1 MIDLSTQYLGLRLR
15 TPLVASA
22 GPLCKDVDNVCRLA
36 DAGVGAVVLQSLFEE
51 QIDAESNQLD
61 RMLSSGVETYEAQSY
76 FPDMTS
82 YNIGPDGYLENIRA
96 LKGSVH
102 VPVIASLNGIS
113 LGGWRRLAT
122 SPTSATIPK
131 LLACNLHDAVLTTGW
146 GFSFQ
151 VPEKLPLILPRH

>member
-1 MIDLSTQYLGLRLR
+1 MIDLSTQYLGLKLR

-76 FPDMTS
+76 FPEV
-82 YNIGPDGYLENIRA
+82 GPRAGYRESEWGFA
-96 LKGSVH
+96 
-102 VPVIASLNGIS
+102 
-113 LGGWRRLAT
+113 RRLGALRET
-122 SPTSATIPK
+122 
-131 LLACNLHDAVLTTGW
+131 DAAGGSRCAGTQ
-146 GFSFQ
+146 S
-151 VPEKLPLILPRH
+151 I